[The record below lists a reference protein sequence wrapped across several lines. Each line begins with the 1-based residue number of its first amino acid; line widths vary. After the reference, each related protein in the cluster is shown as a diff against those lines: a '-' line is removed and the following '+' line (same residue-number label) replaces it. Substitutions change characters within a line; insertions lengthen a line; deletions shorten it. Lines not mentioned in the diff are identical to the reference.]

1 MPNYLTMT
9 PSQLFERYGIP
20 YLSSSSNHPAL
31 SYSENQNLQSRYCT
45 SRAVYAMNV
54 YRLNRWYGTAKANYY
69 AAIAARHK
77 VLNVSHDYGRNKL
90 VRGAR
95 NSNVSCGARGG
106 EGGSVA

>member
-1 MPNYLTMT
+1 
-9 PSQLFERYGIP
+9 
-20 YLSSSSNHPAL
+20 
-31 SYSENQNLQSRYCT
+31 
-45 SRAVYAMNV
+45 MNIH
-54 YRLNRWYGTAKANYY
+54 RLNRWYGTAKANYY

-95 NSNVSCGARGG
+95 NSNFSCGARGG